1 MKIID
6 GDNMHLHI
14 ITRCT
19 RPHNLNEIKE
29 SVYSSTLFQVTWWV
43 IFDTR
48 VVKDVDAD
56 FLADLTSHQGVPLFL
71 KGEDGDYGHSLL
83 STVLDK
89 IDDGFVYF
97 LDDDNVIHKDFYEKL
112 YKVIQEN
119 PDKKGFV
126 FSQQVDGKDFTGLQV
141 REAKPENTKLQHI
154 DMAQF
159 VLRRDLIGK
168 YRLRYKEYKA
178 DRYFIEDIFNKN
190 KSDFFFM
197 PDVLCYYNYLTNTYS
212 SSPKVLYIG
221 DNNPV
226 LKSCKR
232 LSYES
237 DELKVLYR
245 KDDLD
250 IQQVL
255 SLFDPDAVVTD
266 VEDWSKYK
274 HLLQCHMDIK
284 KKWINNKDLNGEQSY
299 ACAMGHILNN
309 DRNFVSYFTPM
320 YNTGKKL
327 YTAYDSLK
335 NQNNNNWEWVLVNDS
350 TDGGTTLKLAEAIA
364 KEDSRVKVYDFRV
377 KSGGKVGE
385 AKYRAAALCNGQILA
400 ELDHD
405 DFLMPT
411 CTASLLKAA
420 IKYPECGFF
429 YSDCS
434 EINYSWKSLT
444 YCEGFAFG
452 YGSYRKET
460 HFNRLLDVQQAQN
473 INPKTIRHIV
483 GVPNHIRAWRR
494 DAYFNAGQHNRR
506 LSIADDYEILV
517 RTFLTTKMLRIP
529 KLEYIQFMGSNTHAI
544 VRADIQR
551 RVRSIGAYYNE
562 KIKSRFEEIGF
573 EDWAYEAN
581 PHYPLYTPSR
591 FGKDENAVNLTYE
604 D

>member
-1 MKIID
+1 M
-6 GDNMHLHI
+6 NLHI

-19 RPHNLNEIKE
+19 RPHNLNEVKE

-97 LDDDNVIHKDFYEKL
+97 LDDDNVIHKDFYEKVL
-112 YKVIQEN
+112 LAIKNN

-126 FSQQVDGKDFTGLQV
+126 FSQQVDGKDFTGLQI

-168 YRLRYKEYKA
+168 YRFRYKEYKA
-178 DRYFIEDIFNKN
+178 DGYFIEDIFNQN

-197 PDVLCYYNYLTNTYS
+197 SDVLCYYNYLNNTFN
-212 SSPKVLYIG
+212 SSPKILYIG
-221 DNNPV
+221 KGEPI
-226 LKSCKR
+226 LKSTKH

-237 DELKVLYR
+237 DDLKVSYI
-245 KDDLD
+245 KDDTD
-250 IQQVL
+250 IQRAL
-255 SLFDPDAVVTD
+255 SKINPDAVVTD
-266 VEDWSKYK
+266 VEDWSQYK
-274 HLLQCHMDIK
+274 NLLACNLDVK
-284 KKWINNKDLNGEQSY
+284 KKWINKQDLDGESAY
-299 ACAMGHILNN
+299 ICATGYILNN

-327 YTAYDSLK
+327 HTAYESLQAQT
-335 NQNNNNWEWVLVNDS
+335 NSNWEWVLVNDS
-350 TDGGTTLKLAEAIA
+350 TDGGATLKLAEAIA
-364 KEDSRVKVYDFRV
+364 KDDSRVKVYDFRV
-377 KSGGKVGE
+377 KSGGIVGE
-385 AKYRAAALCNGQILA
+385 AKYRAAGLCNGQIIA

-405 DFLMPT
+405 DFLMST
-411 CTASLLKAA
+411 CTASLIKAA

-434 EINYSWKSLT
+434 EINYSWNSLT
-444 YCEGFAFG
+444 YGEGFAFG
-452 YGSYRKET
+452 YGSYRKEP
-460 HFNRLLDVQQAQN
+460 HFNRILDVAQAQN

-494 DAYFNAGQHNRR
+494 DAYFNAGQYNRK

-529 KLEYIQFMGSNTHAI
+529 KLEYLQLMGSNTHAI

-551 RVRSIGAYYNE
+551 RVRSIAGFYNQ
-562 KIKSRFEEIGF
+562 KIKARFEELGL
-573 EDWAYEAN
+573 EDWAYKAN
-581 PHYPLYTPSR
+581 PHCPLLTASQ
-591 FGKDENAVNLTYE
+591 FGESENAANLTYE